1 MTQEHQ
7 RCIGKHSA
15 AAAATE
21 VAATAHRMLS
31 SAAMLGLDHPALG
44 ANASSEVR
52 HRFCR
57 LPLVTF
63 SPWTRGYS
71 PRSPDADSVRSRRKG
86 RVDLRQSFHE
96 NNQGTERY
104 KNCIAFSMFSDAFHQ
119 LKCRSRRQQ
128 RQREKRTLYGPGHP
142 AICRCEQLCS
152 FSSPRL
158 GSGILTGFP
167 VPQRRDP
174 PPKHRDAG
182 AVTTGL
188 SKEVFLGGQDRL
200 TPVQVLFTGKPTPH
214 RSSAFSGRIIAT
226 TTKICTRKPIH
237 AGSRHALRLGPCA
250 LLHCS
255 GFNYQK
261 AGVP

>member
-1 MTQEHQ
+1 MPT
-7 RCIGKHSA
+7 S
-15 AAAATE
+15 
-21 VAATAHRMLS
+21 
-31 SAAMLGLDHPALG
+31 LGYI
-44 ANASSEVR
+44 
-52 HRFCR
+52 
-57 LPLVTF
+57 

-96 NNQGTERY
+96 DNQGTERY

-167 VPQRRDP
+167 VPQHRDP
-174 PPKHRDAG
+174 PPKHRNAG